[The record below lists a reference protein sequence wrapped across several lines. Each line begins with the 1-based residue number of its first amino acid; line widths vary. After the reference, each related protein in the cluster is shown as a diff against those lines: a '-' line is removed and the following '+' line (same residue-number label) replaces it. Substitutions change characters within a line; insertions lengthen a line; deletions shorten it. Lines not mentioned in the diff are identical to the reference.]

1 MDSITANRIVRK
13 IQFIIND
20 ATSDD
25 CRCYDPCDLLQ
36 EIAEFIETE
45 NDESEYDEMEA
56 HMDQPF

>member
-1 MDSITANRIVRK
+1 M
-13 IQFIIND
+13 QL
-20 ATSDD
+20 ATIAGATTS
-25 CRCYDPCDLLQ
+25 CDLLQ